1 MVSGKRLCEIIFE
14 GKTMASLAIKNLFH
28 EKVRFAVTL
37 VGIVFSVILTA
48 VQLGIF
54 QGFIAAST
62 DIVGKSNADL
72 WIVSQNV
79 SHVEQ
84 GVEISESKL
93 YKVREIDGVER
104 AEKQIVSL
112 GAKAKKA
119 DGSND
124 GITLV
129 GSDLDGGMGG
139 AWNVVEGDLADLKKP
154 DAIFVDKLYAEK
166 KLSVTG
172 IGQVIEINKRRAR
185 VVGFTKGV
193 RIFTSQPA
201 VFTSFKNA
209 QSFLNMRENE
219 MFYIVVKAK
228 DGKDLTELKKE
239 ISAKIENV
247 EVLTR
252 DELVYRQ
259 GLYWVIGTGAGITVL
274 VAAFLAIV
282 VGVIIVAQTIYSA
295 TVDHIREYGTLKAMG
310 ATNFYLYKIIIT
322 QSVVSGLIAYVIGI
336 AVSLVISRISYEG
349 TLAIIVN
356 FRLVAAL
363 FVLTI
368 LMCCGSSIIAI
379 RKATSIDPAMVF
391 KG

>member
-1 MVSGKRLCEIIFE
+1 
-14 GKTMASLAIKNLFH
+14 MASLAIKNLFH
-28 EKVRFAVTL
+28 EKVRLAVTL
-37 VGIVFSVILTA
+37 TGIVFSVILTA

-62 DIVGKSNADL
+62 DIVGKSNADF

-79 SHVEQ
+79 THVEQ
-84 GVEISESKL
+84 GVEFSESNL
-93 YKVREIDGVER
+93 YKILEIDGVKR

-112 GAKAKKA
+112 GAQMKKS
-119 DGSND
+119 DGSD
-124 GITLV
+124 EGITLV

-139 AWNVVEGDLADLKKP
+139 AWNIVEGNLENLKKP
-154 DAIFVDKLYAEK
+154 DAIFVDKLYAEN
-166 KLSVTG
+166 KLGITK
-172 IGQVIEINKRRAR
+172 IGQVVELNKRRAR
-185 VVGFTKGV
+185 VVGFTKGI

-209 QSFLNMRENE
+209 QSFLNMREDE
-219 MFYIVVKAK
+219 TFYIVVKAEA
-228 DGKDLTELKKE
+228 GKNLDELKNE
-239 ISAKIENV
+239 IAAKLENV

-252 DELVYRQ
+252 SELVYRQ

-274 VAAFLAIV
+274 VAAALAII
-282 VGVIIVAQTIYSA
+282 VGIVIVAQTIYSA

-322 QSVVSGLIAYVIGI
+322 QAIVSGLISFVIGI
-336 AVSLVISRISYEG
+336 AASLVISRISYEG

-356 FRLVAAL
+356 WQLVLAL
-363 FVLTI
+363 FILTI
-368 LMCCGSSIIAI
+368 LMCCSSSIVAI

>member
-1 MVSGKRLCEIIFE
+1 
-14 GKTMASLAIKNLFH
+14 MASLALKNLFH

-37 VGIVFSVILTA
+37 TGIVFSVILTA

-62 DIVGKSNADL
+62 DIVDKSNADL

-84 GVEISESKL
+84 GVEFSESKL
-93 YKVREIDGVER
+93 YKIRELEGVER

-112 GAKAKKA
+112 GAKAKKP
-119 DGSND
+119 DGSTD
-124 GITLV
+124 GVTLV
-129 GSDLDGGMGG
+129 GSDLDGKMGG
-139 AWNVVEGDLADLKKP
+139 AWNIVEGDLADLKKP
-154 DAIFVDKLYAEK
+154 DAIFVDKLYAKQKLGVEK
-166 KLSVTG
+166 
-172 IGQVIEINKRRAR
+172 IGQVLEINKRRAR
-185 VVGFTKGV
+185 VAGFTKGI

-209 QSFLNMRENE
+209 QSFLNMREDE
-219 MFYIVVKAK
+219 TLYIVVKAK
-228 DGKDLTELKKE
+228 AGKDLAEVKKE
-239 ISAKIENV
+239 ISGKLENV

-252 DELVYRQ
+252 DELVFRQ
-259 GLYWVIGTGAGITVL
+259 GKYWVIGTGAGITVL
-274 VAAFLAIV
+274 VAAFLAII

-336 AVSLVISRISYEG
+336 AVSLVISRISMEG

-368 LMCCGSSIIAI
+368 LMCCGSSIVAI
-379 RKATSIDPAMVF
+379 RKATTIDPAMVF

>member
-1 MVSGKRLCEIIFE
+1 
-14 GKTMASLAIKNLFH
+14 MASLAIKNLFH
-28 EKVRFAVTL
+28 EKVRLVVTL
-37 VGIVFSVILTA
+37 TGIVFSVILTA

-72 WIVSQNV
+72 WIISQNV

-84 GVEISESKL
+84 GVEFSERNL
-93 YKVREIDGVER
+93 YKVREVEGVER
-104 AEKQIVSL
+104 AEKHIVSL
-112 GAKAKKA
+112 GAQMKKS
-119 DGSND
+119 DGSD
-124 GITLV
+124 EGITLV

-154 DAIFVDKLYAEK
+154 DAIFVDQLYALN
-166 KLSVTG
+166 KLGITK
-172 IGQVIEINKRRAR
+172 IGQTVEINKRRAR
-185 VVGFTKGV
+185 VAGFTRGI

-209 QSFLNMRENE
+209 QSFLNMREDE
-219 MFYIVVKAK
+219 TLYIVVKAK
-228 DGKDLTELKKE
+228 DGKDLTDLKNE
-239 ISAKIENV
+239 IAAKLENV

-252 DELVYRQ
+252 SELVYRQ

-322 QSVVSGLIAYVIGI
+322 QAVTSGLISFVIGI
-336 AVSLVISRISYEG
+336 AASLVISRISYEG

-356 FRLVAAL
+356 WQLILAL
-363 FVLTI
+363 FALTI
-368 LMCCGSSIIAI
+368 LMCCGSSVVAI
-379 RKATSIDPAMVF
+379 RKATTIDPAMVF

>member
-1 MVSGKRLCEIIFE
+1 
-14 GKTMASLAIKNLFH
+14 MASLAIKNLFH
-28 EKVRFAVTL
+28 EKVRLVVTL
-37 VGIVFSVILTA
+37 TGIVFSVILTA

-84 GVEISESKL
+84 GVEFSESNL
-93 YKVREIDGVER
+93 YKVREVAGVER

-112 GAKAKKA
+112 GAQMKKS
-119 DGSND
+119 DGSD
-124 GITLV
+124 EGITLV

-139 AWNVVEGDLADLKKP
+139 AWNVVEGDLAYLKKP
-154 DAIFVDKLYAEK
+154 DAIFVDQLYALN
-166 KLSVTG
+166 KLGITK
-172 IGQVIEINKRRAR
+172 IGQTVEINKRRAR
-185 VVGFTKGV
+185 VAGFTRGI

-209 QSFLNMRENE
+209 QSFLNMREDE
-219 MFYIVVKAK
+219 TYYIVVKAK
-228 DGKDLTELKKE
+228 DGKDLTDLKNE
-239 ISAKIENV
+239 IAAKLENV

-252 DELVYRQ
+252 SELVYRQ

-322 QSVVSGLIAYVIGI
+322 QAVVSGLISFVIGI
-336 AVSLVISRISYEG
+336 AASLVISRISYEG

-356 FRLVAAL
+356 WQLILAL
-363 FVLTI
+363 FILTI
-368 LMCCGSSIIAI
+368 LMCCGSSVVAI
-379 RKATSIDPAMVF
+379 RKATTIDPAMVF

>member
-1 MVSGKRLCEIIFE
+1 
-14 GKTMASLAIKNLFH
+14 MASLAIKNLFH

-37 VGIVFSVILTA
+37 TGIVFSVILTA

-62 DIVGKSNADL
+62 DIVDKSNADL

-154 DAIFVDKLYAEK
+154 DAIFVDRLYAEK
-166 KLSVTG
+166 KLSVTK

-185 VVGFTKGV
+185 VVGFTKGI

-209 QSFLNMRENE
+209 QNFLNMREDE

-228 DGKDLTELKKE
+228 EGKDLSELKNE
-239 ISAKIENV
+239 ITAKLENV

-274 VAAFLAIV
+274 VAAALAII

-336 AVSLVISRISYEG
+336 AVSLLISRISMEG

>member
-1 MVSGKRLCEIIFE
+1 
-14 GKTMASLAIKNLFH
+14 MASLAIKNLFH
-28 EKVRFAVTL
+28 EKVRLTVTL
-37 VGIVFSVILTA
+37 TGIVFSVILTA

-79 SHVEQ
+79 THVEQ
-84 GVEISESKL
+84 GVEFSESNL
-93 YKVREIDGVER
+93 YKILEIDGVKR

-112 GAKAKKA
+112 GAQMKKS
-119 DGSND
+119 DGSD
-124 GITLV
+124 EGITLV

-139 AWNVVEGDLADLKKP
+139 AWNIVEGSLEDLKKP
-154 DAIFVDKLYAEK
+154 DAIFVDKLYAEN
-166 KLSVTG
+166 KLGITK
-172 IGQVIEINKRRAR
+172 IGQVVELNKRRAR
-185 VVGFTKGV
+185 VVGFTKGI

-209 QSFLNMRENE
+209 QSFLNMREDE

-228 DGKDLTELKKE
+228 EGKDLTELKKE
-239 ISAKIENV
+239 ISAKLENV

-252 DELVYRQ
+252 AELVYRQ

-274 VAAFLAIV
+274 VAAALAII

-322 QSVVSGLIAYVIGI
+322 QAIVSGLISFVIGI
-336 AVSLVISRISYEG
+336 AASLVISRISYEG

-356 FRLVAAL
+356 WQLVLTL
-363 FVLTI
+363 FILTI
-368 LMCCGSSIIAI
+368 LMCCSSSIVAI